1 MDAQETGVYT
11 AAIITAFVVGG
22 IILYFI
28 ISIIRQQRRNL
39 DLHKHNILAEM
50 SAIEKDRTRIAY
62 DLHDEL
68 GPVLSSIKLMI
79 NIFELNSADDKLHI
93 EKINNNIDS
102 ALSRIREISY
112 NLMPG
117 ILISAGLITALK
129 EYVNNINS
137 PGLKINLD
145 SPDTLTLSESKSI
158 NIFRIVQEVTHNT
171 IKHAKA
177 SRLEID
183 FIEEKNKL
191 IVILKDDGI
200 GFEQKEIVNKGGLGL
215 KSLQSRTQLMNGRMF
230 CESKKGKGTEFIF
243 EIPADL

>member
-11 AAIITAFVVGG
+11 AAIITAVVVGG
-22 IILYFI
+22 IIIYFI

-79 NIFELNSADDKLHI
+79 NIFDLTDPDDKLHI
-93 EKINNNIDS
+93 EKINDSIDR
-102 ALSRIREISY
+102 ALTRIREISY
-112 NLMPG
+112 NLMPAV
-117 ILISAGLITALK
+117 LISAGLITALK

-158 NIFRIVQEVTHNT
+158 NIFRIVQEITHNT
-171 IKHAKA
+171 IKHARA
-177 SRLEID
+177 NRLDID
-183 FIEEKNKL
+183 FIQEKNKL
-191 IVILKDDGI
+191 IVILKDNGI

-215 KSLQSRTQLMNGRMF
+215 KSLQSRAQLMNGRMF
-230 CESKKGKGTEFIF
+230 FESKKGSGTEFIF
-243 EIPADL
+243 EIPYL